1 MPGFE
6 VDKTLFK
13 DDFKKISFD
22 KYAVLK
28 NVGSD
33 VLSRKPLTTHGF
45 SPMQDWTKAS
55 TLSFWN
61 PILGTEEKKILPEYS

>member
-1 MPGFE
+1 LPGFE

-33 VLSRKPLTTHGF
+33 VLSRKPLTTNGF
-45 SPMQDWTKAS
+45 SPMQD
-55 TLSFWN
+55 
-61 PILGTEEKKILPEYS
+61 